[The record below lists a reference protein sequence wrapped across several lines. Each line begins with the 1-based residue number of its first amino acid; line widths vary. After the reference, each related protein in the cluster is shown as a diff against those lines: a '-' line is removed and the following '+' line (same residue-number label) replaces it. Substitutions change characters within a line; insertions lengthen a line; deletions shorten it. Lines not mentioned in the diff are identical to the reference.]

1 MQSTPDTTTMSADV
15 RDLQIVSTTFN
26 KKEIG
31 GTQVSHIHFIF
42 ILPIL
47 KMFKTFNH
55 ISFLEFMN

>member
-31 GTQVSHIHFIF
+31 GTQVSYTYSD
-42 ILPIL
+42 LSL
-47 KMFKTFNH
+47 KFQINNF
-55 ISFLEFMN
+55 